1 MIVAFRSD
9 WFPAGRGSEW
19 TGIVGRRHLPPAL
32 LVAVPVSSIIATL
45 TRKIPGVS
53 KVL

>member
-1 MIVAFRSD
+1 MGIKRGPSSAAF
-9 WFPAGRGSEW
+9 
-19 TGIVGRRHLPPAL
+19 L
-32 LVAVPVSSIIATL
+32 LVAVPLSVIIATL